1 LLQVTIPPEELPLR
15 RQRSRPGFS
24 LTSAQL
30 AVVIPA
36 RNEARSLRA
45 VAAACLSEAR
55 IVIVVD
61 DASTDGTLETVS
73 DLPLIALR
81 SDAHLGKG
89 GALAL
94 GFRKAIEAGA
104 EAVVTLDG
112 DGQHDPRD
120 IPAFLAAA
128 NRKPGSLVIGA
139 RMLASETAPWTRRFA
154 NRIAD
159 YWVSRAAGMAIRDSQ
174 CGHRL
179 YPREL
184 LLSVNPGAAPEDGF
198 AFESEILIESTWQGF
213 GVVAVPIKARYPED
227 RRASHFRPA
236 RDVWRITRVV
246 ARKTF
251 AGDRPHWT
259 RTLRRATD

>member
-1 LLQVTIPPEELPLR
+1 MQVAIAPEELPFR
-15 RQRSRPGFS
+15 RQRVRPAR
-24 LTSAQL
+24 LTTDQL

-36 RNEARSLRA
+36 RNEARSMRD
-45 VAAACLSEAR
+45 VASACLAEAR
-55 IVIVVD
+55 TVIVVD
-61 DASTDGTLETVS
+61 DASTDGTLDSVA

-81 SDAHLGKG
+81 SETHLGKG

-94 GFRKAIEAGA
+94 GFRKAIELGA

-120 IPAFLAAA
+120 ITAFVEMA
-128 NRKPGSLVIGA
+128 NRCPGSLIIGS
-139 RMLASETAPWTRRFA
+139 RTLATETAPLSRRLA
-154 NRIAD
+154 NRVAD
-159 YWVSRAAGMAIRDSQ
+159 YWISRAAGMSIRDSQ

-184 LLSVNPGAAPEDGF
+184 LLSVNPGAAPEDSF
-198 AFESEILIESTWQGF
+198 SFESEILIESTWQGF
-213 GVVAVPIKARYPED
+213 GVVSVPIKARYPED

-259 RTLRRATD
+259 RTLRRAAD

>member
-1 LLQVTIPPEELPLR
+1 MQVTPPPGELPLR

-24 LTSAQL
+24 LTAAQL

-45 VAAACLSEAR
+45 IASACLTEAR

-61 DASTDGTLETVS
+61 DASTDGTLETVA

-81 SDAHLGKG
+81 SDTHLGKG

-94 GFRKAIEAGA
+94 GFRKAMESGA

-112 DGQHDPRD
+112 DGQHDPHD
-120 IPAFLAAA
+120 IPAFVEAA
-128 NRKPGSLVIGA
+128 NRQPGSLIIGA
-139 RMLASETAPWTRRFA
+139 RMLAAETAPWGRRFA

-159 YWVSRAAGMAIRDSQ
+159 FWISRAAGIAIRDSQ
-174 CGHRL
+174 CGQRL

-184 LLSVNPGAAPEDGF
+184 LISVIPGTAPVEGF
-198 AFESEILIESTWQGF
+198 AFESDVLIESTWQGF
-213 GVVAVPIKARYPED
+213 GIVAVPIQARYPEN

-236 RDVWRITRVV
+236 RDIWRITCAV
-246 ARKTF
+246 ARRIY
-251 AGDRPHWT
+251 AVDRPPWA
-259 RTLRRATD
+259 RTLHRAAD

>member
-1 LLQVTIPPEELPLR
+1 MQVTTPPEELPLR
-15 RQRSRPGFS
+15 RQRTRPGFRLS
-24 LTSAQL
+24 AAQL

-36 RNEARSLRA
+36 RNEVRSLRA
-45 VAAACLSEAR
+45 VALACLAEAR
-55 IVIVVD
+55 TVIVVD
-61 DASTDGTLETVS
+61 DASMDGTLDSVA

-81 SDAHLGKG
+81 SDSHLGKG

-94 GFRKAIEAGA
+94 GFRKATELGA

-112 DGQHDPRD
+112 DGQHDPHD
-120 IPAFLAAA
+120 IAAFVDMA
-128 NRKPGSLVIGA
+128 NRHPGSLIIGA
-139 RMLASETAPWTRRFA
+139 RTLATENAPLSRRIA

-159 YWVSRAAGMAIRDSQ
+159 FWISRAAGMVIRDSQ

-184 LLSVNPGAAPEDGF
+184 LLNVNPGTAPEDGF
-198 AFESEILIESTWQGF
+198 AFESEILIESSWQGF

-227 RRASHFRPA
+227 GRASHFRPA
-236 RDVWRITRVV
+236 RDIWRITRVV

-259 RTLRRATD
+259 RALHRATE